1 MTRVYASQDDHIT
14 SEDILHLVN
23 LDRSGQP
30 LMPGL
35 QVLNWTTGRVSL
47 PWLHHLLSPSLTDVH
62 IDLNGGRSAPVDIA
76 VIRAIPTVH
85 LKHIAFSTLRVTTGV
100 NAALLDLVT
109 GSKRLKTI
117 CIQQE
122 VTPGENSPLHDEI
135 KDEGEPIELDGLT
148 SITIGLKTDSTFLSR
163 LFNRTTLPNIQK
175 ICVKHL
181 GRIEWL
187 GSENLFNS
195 MLQSSSP
202 RALHTLR
209 YSSNYY
215 GVDIT
220 SAKIQQ
226 LQDFSALG
234 AVRITSSCNASRC
247 KFFLSDNDI
256 STLAFAMPNLTEL
269 YLGGTPCASTLV
281 SVSLN
286 GLAVLAAKC
295 TKLGELQIH
304 FDTAGFIN
312 KALDGSTEHIPSP
325 QLARHPCRLTQLHVG
340 QTPLTKNTDGYWT
353 IGMALLQI
361 FPNLKG
367 ITHYQPQFRVSDW
380 GEVVRIIQ
388 AQRKIASLMGGM
400 SPESTP
406 VRFSD
411 SKPVWFTRVI
421 AQQCHSQVLTARF
434 DMYLHRAGDRGLNF
448 MAASFEKTNSPT
460 PRGTVP
466 TLRIV
471 I

>member
-1 MTRVYASQDDHIT
+1 MTRVYAPQNDHVP

-76 VIRAIPTVH
+76 VIKAIPTVH

-100 NAALLDLVT
+100 NAALLNLVY

-117 CIQQE
+117 YIQQE
-122 VTPGENSPLHDEI
+122 VTSEENGPAHDKI
-135 KDEGEPIELDGLT
+135 DDEGEPIELDDLT
-148 SITIGLKTDSTFLSR
+148 SITTGLKNDSTFLSS
-163 LFNRTTLPNIQK
+163 LFNRSTLPNIQQ
-175 ICVKHL
+175 ISVKHL
-181 GRIEWL
+181 GKAEWL
-187 GSENLFNS
+187 GSENLFDS
-195 MLQSSSP
+195 MLQSASP
-202 RALHTLR
+202 GALHTLR
-209 YSSNYY
+209 YISNYH

-220 SAKIQQ
+220 SAKIRQ
-226 LQDFSALG
+226 LQDFSALS
-234 AVRITSSCNASRC
+234 AVRITSSCNAARC

-256 STLAFAMPNLTEL
+256 STLALAMPNLTEL
-269 YLGGTPCASTLV
+269 YLGGSPCASTLV
-281 SVSLN
+281 NVSLN
-286 GLAVLAAKC
+286 GLAVLATKC

-325 QLARHPCRLTQLHVG
+325 RLARHPCQLTQLRVG
-340 QTPLTKNTDGYWT
+340 QTPLAKNTDGYWT

-361 FPNLKG
+361 FPKLKV
-367 ITHYQPQFRVSDW
+367 ITHYQPQFRVGDW
-380 GEVVRIIQ
+380 GEVVRIIK
-388 AQRKIASLMGGM
+388 AQRKITSLIGGM
-400 SPESTP
+400 SHESTP
-406 VRFSD
+406 IRFSN

-421 AQQCHSQVLTARF
+421 AQQCHSQELTVRL
-434 DMYLHRAGDRGLNF
+434 DMYLHGSATGVPISWPFRSGRPV
-448 MAASFEKTNSPT
+448 PT
-460 PRGTVP
+460 P
-466 TLRIV
+466 
-471 I
+471 